1 MIKLIKWNKDNCN
14 LKNRMAPAAGLEPAT
29 YGLTVHRSTNWTM
42 PEYLRHKKHN
52 YIISVYKQEL
62 LISRNIANNICMGIT
77 SGLLF
82 YIFFRLL

>member
-1 MIKLIKWNKDNCN
+1 MMLLLNI
-14 LKNRMAPAAGLEPAT
+14 LEDDKKR
-29 YGLTVHRSTNWTM
+29 Y
-42 PEYLRHKKHN
+42 KKHN
-52 YIISVYKQEL
+52 YIISKYKQEL